1 MKDKTTASLEALTG
15 LLGERQRYEEW
26 LAALE
31 SRKSSTPDSVY
42 QKVRTD
48 YESRLKDVSDRL
60 GARAGE
66 LKSHIDAL
74 TAKLQG
80 ISQEEA
86 AQHESRQEAEVRAAV
101 GEYTDE
107 EWQRIKADSERELSR
122 IAVDRT
128 AAETQLAELNRV
140 FTLSANPS
148 VPGTLSA
155 APTAPKA
162 HAVATASTSAPTP
175 TPTPAPAPTQ
185 AKPVSTAPEQN
196 GQRRTAS
203 SGWPQR
209 DGETAAQAIS
219 VAPGKSEPEA
229 AKAGPGIT
237 REQPAAGVGSPA
249 SDRGTG
255 LEEAASPTTATKS
268 KRSGL
273 PDLRTEQQKT
283 LKCPECGASNYP
295 TEWYCERCGGELATL

>member
-26 LAALE
+26 LTALE

-42 QKVRTD
+42 QKVRAD
-48 YESRLKDVSDRL
+48 YQSRLNDVSDRL

-66 LKSHIDAL
+66 LKSHIDTL

-107 EWQRIKADSERELSR
+107 EWQRIKAESEGELSR

-140 FTLSANPS
+140 FSLSTNPS
-148 VPGTLSA
+148 VPGTVSA
-155 APTAPKA
+155 APA
-162 HAVATASTSAPTP
+162 APTP
-175 TPTPAPAPTQ
+175 AATLKPLPPPPPVPV
-185 AKPVSTAPEQN
+185 KPVSAPAEQN
-196 GQRRTAS
+196 GQRRTGS

-209 DGETAAQAIS
+209 DGEEAGQAAQS
-219 VAPGKSEPEA
+219 
-229 AKAGPGIT
+229 
-237 REQPAAGVGSPA
+237 SP
-249 SDRGTG
+249 SDSIATV
-255 LEEAASPTTATKS
+255 ETTSSSSTATKS
-268 KRSGL
+268 KRGGL